1 LLGWLML
8 VSAGALFLFCVWLE
22 ISPTIVPRGH
32 PSPLKG
38 LFWVIGTLVA
48 LGGYC
53 LTLARRLRTAP
64 VVIPSSKESVL
75 YLRAF
80 DDERRPFAVGPRR
93 KLERYTNQLDV
104 RMPSPAFM
112 PGGNPTIRL
121 TLDDFLEEA
130 INTQMGPFVAL
141 GNPADRLPPDGAVR
155 EYAPDAVWKHRFF
168 DLAQSA
174 KCIVTTL
181 GESDNLQWELNHIKE
196 QGMCQKV
203 CMFTP
208 PRSDF
213 GDISETLSTESSRE
227 LASLWAASSNA
238 LRRAGYDCGP
248 DCAGSGAAIAF
259 DENGRSILLTTEAST
274 PDEFIAPVADWFDSH
289 TKTGKWVPGSCCSCH
304 VTIYS
309 AATASTPDGL
319 CHSCQVQ
326 AKLKHMPPLHRAILR
341 HPVIILIWAAISFV
355 IAAPVSESLSLGAWS
370 FIVLWAVVLMAP
382 WGVDVAL
389 NRVRRAWKR
398 RT

>member
-1 LLGWLML
+1 YCCRPR
-8 VSAGALFLFCVWLE
+8 FLFCVWLE

-130 INTQMGPFVAL
+130 INTRMGRFVAL
-141 GNPADRLPPDGAVR
+141 GNPADRLPPRRGGLRIRSRRGLETPFLRSCPER
-155 EYAPDAVWKHRFF
+155 EVHRHYPGRIGQSTVG
-168 DLAQSA
+168 AQS
-174 KCIVTTL
+174 
-181 GESDNLQWELNHIKE
+181 D
-196 QGMCQKV
+196 QGTGNVPEGLHVHPATK
-203 CMFTP
+203 
-208 PRSDF
+208 R
-213 GDISETLSTESSRE
+213 
-227 LASLWAASSNA
+227 LW
-238 LRRAGYDCGP
+238 
-248 DCAGSGAAIAF
+248 
-259 DENGRSILLTTEAST
+259 
-274 PDEFIAPVADWFDSH
+274 
-289 TKTGKWVPGSCCSCH
+289 
-304 VTIYS
+304 
-309 AATASTPDGL
+309 
-319 CHSCQVQ
+319 
-326 AKLKHMPPLHRAILR
+326 
-341 HPVIILIWAAISFV
+341 
-355 IAAPVSESLSLGAWS
+355 
-370 FIVLWAVVLMAP
+370 
-382 WGVDVAL
+382 
-389 NRVRRAWKR
+389 
-398 RT
+398 